1 MGVDFCIVHR
11 HKTPT
16 STSTSNVVVT
26 FVILEEKVKK
36 SAQASSSLQGPL
48 QVTSQL
54 SGATQ
59 EEPSSEVYLEE
70 SGGED
75 GKSDSS
81 SRRNEGEIREQSS
94 DGKGNNRNLQTSTAL
109 QLPRMSC
116 RALHEQDE
124 LGHRNNKS
132 GKEQAPH

>member
-1 MGVDFCIVHR
+1 M
-11 HKTPT
+11 
-16 STSTSNVVVT
+16 
-26 FVILEEKVKK
+26 
-36 SAQASSSLQGPL
+36 QGPL

-59 EEPSSEVYLEE
+59 EEPSSEVYHEE

-94 DGKGNNRNLQTSTAL
+94 DGKGNNRNLDTSSPL

-116 RALHEQDE
+116 RSTLHEQDE
-124 LGHRNNKS
+124 LGHRSNNS